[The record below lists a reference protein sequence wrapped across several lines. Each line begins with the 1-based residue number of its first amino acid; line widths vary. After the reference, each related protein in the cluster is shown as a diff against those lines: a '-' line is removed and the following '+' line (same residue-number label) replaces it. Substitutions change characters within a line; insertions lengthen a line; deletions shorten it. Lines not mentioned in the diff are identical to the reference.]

1 MILSFRKLV
10 KNFHLTKTQLLR
22 PNGFFYLH
30 VITQRNIQKDYKSKT
45 LLYNW
50 YYIKANLGPIFF

>member
-10 KNFHLTKTQLLR
+10 KNFRLRKTQLLR

-45 LLYNW
+45 RLYS
-50 YYIKANLGPIFF
+50 II